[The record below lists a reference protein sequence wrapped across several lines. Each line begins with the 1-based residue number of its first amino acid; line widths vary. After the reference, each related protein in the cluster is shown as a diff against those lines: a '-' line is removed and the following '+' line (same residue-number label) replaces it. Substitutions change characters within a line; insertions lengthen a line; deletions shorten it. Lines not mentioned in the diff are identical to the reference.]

1 MTALDA
7 RRLRKTIQRAISE
20 YRQLPAAVR
29 WGAVVLWMGLIY
41 AMSAQPALPSAPGP
55 LLDLIVKKLGH
66 MIEYAILT
74 LLLGEALPSRSMPL
88 AWALAVL
95 YAMTDEYHQTFVPGR
110 NGWFGDVVIDA
121 AGAYIAL
128 LGVRTFRRSR

>member
-1 MTALDA
+1 MMALGA
-7 RRLRKTIQRAISE
+7 RRLRETIRRALSG
-20 YRQLPAAVR
+20 YRRLPAAVR

-41 AMSAQPALPSAPGP
+41 ALSAQPALPSAPAP

-74 LLLGEALPSRSMPL
+74 VLLGEALPSRSTPL

-110 NGWFGDVVIDA
+110 NGCLGDVLIDA
-121 AGAYIAL
+121 VGASIAL
-128 LGVRTFRRSR
+128 IGVQISRRSR